1 MNNQERRGERIVNEL
16 HERIYKIDEQIE
28 DLQADKE
35 LYQSI
40 LSELNQ
46 QDYYDDEELS
56 IEFIESSDRTAAR
69 PVNSGRKEQV
79 TRV

>member
-46 QDYYDDEELS
+46 RDYYDNEELS

>member
-1 MNNQERRGERIVNEL
+1 MNNQGWRRELIVNEL
-16 HERIYKIDEQIE
+16 QEQIYKINEQIE
-28 DLQADKE
+28 DLQAYKE

-46 QDYYDDEELS
+46 RDYYDDEELS
-56 IEFIESSDRTAAR
+56 IEFIESSDRAAAR
-69 PVNSGRKEQV
+69 PVNSGMKEQV

>member
-16 HERIYKIDEQIE
+16 PERIYKIDEQIE

-46 QDYYDDEELS
+46 RDYYDNEELS

-79 TRV
+79 TKV